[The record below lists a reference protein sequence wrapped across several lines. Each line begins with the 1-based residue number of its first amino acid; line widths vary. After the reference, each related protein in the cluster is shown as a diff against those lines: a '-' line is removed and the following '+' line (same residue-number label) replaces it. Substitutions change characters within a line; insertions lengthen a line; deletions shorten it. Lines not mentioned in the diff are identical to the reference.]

1 MGLQLALD
9 EYAHLNSPLHRWAAK
24 PKLIGLLA
32 IIFAFASVRQ
42 VGLLLPMLGI
52 TVGLYA
58 VSQLPLRYLQRRLR
72 YPGLF
77 ILGVVAVLP
86 WFVGET
92 VVAQWG
98 WLSLR
103 QEGLGLA
110 VLVVGR
116 FLSIVI
122 TTFVLLGTTPFVEL
136 LQVLRTLGL
145 PPLLADMMLLSY
157 RYLYDTAATVATM
170 QQAMGLRG
178 FGSGRSRGLKDR
190 LGQLASLTGTL
201 LIRSYEQSERV
212 YRAMRLRGYGQA
224 IAVSPT
230 ADWGSWRD
238 GVALGLALGAAAG
251 LIVVE
256 LRWF

>member
-52 TVGLYA
+52 TLGLYA
-58 VSQLPLRYLQRRLR
+58 LSQLPLIYLQRRLR

-136 LQVLRTLGL
+136 LRVLRTLGL

-157 RYLYDTAATVATM
+157 RYLYDTVATVATM
-170 QQAMGLRG
+170 QQAMRLRG
-178 FGSGRSRGLKDR
+178 FGAGRSQGLKDR

-224 IAVSPT
+224 IAMSPT
-230 ADWGSWRD
+230 ADWGGWQD
-238 GVALGLALGAAAG
+238 GLALGLALGAAAG
-251 LIVVE
+251 LIAVQ
-256 LRWF
+256 LLWF